1 MTTKC
6 IIFIW
11 SCKHTFKVELCCHK
25 SSRITCQ
32 NCLLFL
38 QWQKLLEL
46 QLILFVALQSALLQ
60 SRGKCLLQ
68 QNGRHFWQQKL
79 FRAFVKTNKIVDP
92 NLFCSTQWQNLCQKK
107 HALCNDKMLLQQLLN
122 CGSSHQW
129 HPCQTYWQK
138 WHPKRFHCHWLDYGQ
153 DVQLQLNVWNCF
165 HQSGLFIIE
174 VTCVTWQRLN
184 PIHWS
189 LYADNTWMVED
200 TTLYAFKHTQETA
213 GHVNS

>member
-6 IIFIW
+6 VIFIW

-25 SSRITCQ
+25 SSRVTCQ

-38 QWQKLLEL
+38 QWQKWLEL
-46 QLILFVALQSALLQ
+46 QLILFVALQSALSQ

-79 FRAFVKTNKIVDP
+79 FSAFVKTNKIVDP
-92 NLFCSTQWQNLCQKK
+92 NLFCSTQWQNLCQRK

-129 HPCQTYWQK
+129 HPCQTYL
-138 WHPKRFHCHWLDYGQ
+138 PKVASKEMSLPLAWLWPSCAATAKC
-153 DVQLQLNVWNCF
+153 LK
-165 HQSGLFIIE
+165 LFPPVRIIYS
-174 VTCVTWQRLN
+174 
-184 PIHWS
+184 WS
-189 LYADNTWMVED
+189 NLCDMA
-200 TTLYAFKHTQETA
+200 ETKSYPLKL
-213 GHVNS
+213 VCR